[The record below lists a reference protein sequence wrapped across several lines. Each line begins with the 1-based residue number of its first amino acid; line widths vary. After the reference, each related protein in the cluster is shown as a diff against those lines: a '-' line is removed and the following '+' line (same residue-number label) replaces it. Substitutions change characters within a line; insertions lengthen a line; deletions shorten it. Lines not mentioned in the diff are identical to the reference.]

1 MITFRWYLYK
11 THIRGCKF
19 TFKFRG
25 ATRRELATA
34 GVFKTNWEAER
45 FIFKSVVDGGESID
59 FATLPAGIVE
69 TLLAKIYYYTGI
81 TNPQYTW
88 EQAKKWIESEEGQF
102 EVMAMSVFPWCSKEY
117 LDNCDP
123 SYYAQTLVAG
133 RYCFETALRGYEQ
146 PQSGTSSSSNKTSL
160 AENRDLYTTTETVKF
175 N

>member
-1 MITFRWYLYK
+1 MIAFRWYLYK
-11 THIRGCKF
+11 THIRGYKF

-34 GVFKTNWEAER
+34 GCFKTNWEAEK
-45 FIFKSVVDGGESID
+45 FIFNAVVEDSKSINFDS
-59 FATLPAGIVE
+59 LPAGIVE
-69 TLLAKIYYYTGI
+69 TLLGKIYHYTGI

-88 EQAKKWIESEEGQF
+88 EQAKMWIESPEGQF

-123 SYYAQTLVAG
+123 LYYAQTLVAG
-133 RYCFETALRGYEQ
+133 RYCFETALQGYQQ
-146 PQSGTSSSSNKTSL
+146 PNSGTASASNKTTL
-160 AENRDLYTTTETVKF
+160 GENRDLYTNTEVVKF